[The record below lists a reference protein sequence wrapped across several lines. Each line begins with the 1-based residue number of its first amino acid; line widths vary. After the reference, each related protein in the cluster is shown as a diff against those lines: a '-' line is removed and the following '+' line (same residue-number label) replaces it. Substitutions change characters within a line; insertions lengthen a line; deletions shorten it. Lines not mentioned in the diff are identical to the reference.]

1 MGFLIDRRQQGKNK
15 SAVNRQRFL
24 KRHKAQI
31 RRSLEERLRERS
43 ITDIDKGES
52 INIAGKDTSEPLFRH
67 GPGGRQIRVFPGNH
81 EFSNGDKL
89 PRPEGAGSGTGSG
102 QNASNSGEGSDDFVF
117 QISQQ
122 EFLELL
128 FEDLELPN
136 LIRKQLAV
144 DREFKPRRAGF
155 SSSGSPSNI
164 SVIRSM
170 RSASARRI
178 AMSAGKRKKLRALQ
192 EQLKLLRQQPAFSVA
207 LATELE
213 EEITQLRDKIN
224 RVPFLDDI
232 DLRYHQQI
240 LEPVPCSKAV
250 MFCIMDVSGSMDQ
263 ATKDLAKRFF
273 ILLYLFLDR
282 HYEKTDIVFI
292 RHHTVASEV
301 DEHDFFYSRESGG
314 TVVSSALKLTQ
325 EVIDKRYPTDE
336 WNIYA
341 AQASDGDNWPD
352 DTASCQQILTNL
364 LPKLQY
370 FAYVE
375 IAQRDNV
382 LWESYLSI
390 EEEHGDSFAMQH
402 ITSAADIYPVLRALF
417 RKQSG

>member
-24 KRHKAQI
+24 KRHKTQI
-31 RRSLEERLRERS
+31 RRSLEKRLRERS

-52 INIAGKDTSEPLFRH
+52 INIAGDDTSEPLFQH

-89 PRPEGAGSGTGSG
+89 PRPEGAGTGSG
-102 QNASNSGEGSDDFVF
+102 QKASNSGEGSDDFIF

-240 LEPVPCSKAV
+240 LDPVPCSKAV

-282 HYEKTDIVFI
+282 HYEKTDVVFI

-325 EVIDKRYPTDE
+325 ELIDKRYPTNE

-382 LWESYLSI
+382 LWKSYLSI

-417 RKQSG
+417 RKQNG

>member
-43 ITDIDKGES
+43 ITDTNKGES
-52 INIAGKDTSEPLFRH
+52 INISGKDTTEPSFHH
-67 GPGGRQIRVFPGNH
+67 GRGGRQIRIFPGNH
-81 EFSNGDKL
+81 EFASGDKL
-89 PRPEGAGSGTGSG
+89 PRPKGAGAGAG
-102 QNASNSGEGSDDFVF
+102 QGASDSGEGNDDFVF
-117 QISQQ
+117 EISQQ

-136 LIRKQLAV
+136 LIRKQLAL
-144 DREFKPRRAGF
+144 DQEYKPRRAGF

-170 RSASARRI
+170 RSATARRI
-178 AMSAGKRKKLRALQ
+178 AMTAGKRRELRALQ
-192 EQLKLLRQQPAFSVA
+192 DELKELRLQPSFPPA
-207 LATELE
+207 LAAELE
-213 EEITQLRDKIN
+213 EKITDLRERIN

-292 RHHTVASEV
+292 RHHTIASEV

-325 EVIDKRYPTDE
+325 EVINERYPTNE
-336 WNIYA
+336 WNVYA

-352 DTASCQQILTNL
+352 DSIRCQELLVNL

-375 IAQRDNV
+375 IAPRDNV
-382 LWESYLSI
+382 LWKSYLSI
-390 EEEHGDSFAMQH
+390 EAEHGDTFAMQH
-402 ITSAADIYPVLRALF
+402 ITSAADIYPVLRELF
-417 RKQSG
+417 RKQDR

>member
-31 RRSLEERLRERS
+31 RRSLEKRLRERS
-43 ITDIDKGES
+43 ITDTDKGES
-52 INIAGKDTSEPLFRH
+52 INIAGNDTSEPRFQH
-67 GPGGRQIRVFPGNH
+67 GPGGRQIRIFPGNH
-81 EFSNGDKL
+81 EFASGDKL
-89 PRPEGAGSGTGSG
+89 PRPEGGGGGAGH
-102 QNASNSGEGSDDFVF
+102 QASDSGEGSDDFVF
-117 QISQQ
+117 EISQQ

-144 DREFKPRRAGF
+144 DSEYKPRRAGF

-178 AMSAGKRKKLRALQ
+178 AMSAGKRKELRALQ
-192 EQLKLLRQQPAFSVA
+192 EQLKELQQQSPIPIA
-207 LATELE
+207 LTKELE
-213 EEITQLRDKIN
+213 EKITILRDRIN

-325 EVIDKRYPTDE
+325 EVIDKRYPTNE

-352 DTASCQQILTNL
+352 DTPRCQELIAHL

-382 LWESYLSI
+382 LWKSYLSI
-390 EEEHGDSFAMQH
+390 EAEHGDTFAMQH

-417 RKQSG
+417 RKQD

>member
-15 SAVNRQRFL
+15 SAVNRRRFL

-43 ITDIDKGES
+43 ITDTDKGES
-52 INIAGKDTSEPLFRH
+52 INIASKDTSEPRFHH
-67 GPGGRQIRVFPGNH
+67 GPGGRQIRIFPGNH
-81 EFSNGDKL
+81 EFAPGDKL
-89 PRPEGAGSGTGSG
+89 PRPEGGGTGAG
-102 QNASNSGEGSDDFVF
+102 QDASDSGEGNDDFVF
-117 QISQQ
+117 EISQQ

-136 LIRKQLAV
+136 LIRKQLAL
-144 DREFKPRRAGF
+144 DQEYKPRRAGF
-155 SSSGSPSNI
+155 SRSGSPSNI

-178 AMSAGKRKKLRALQ
+178 AMSAAKRRELRALQ
-192 EQLKLLRQQPAFSVA
+192 DELKTLYQQPSFPPALVA
-207 LATELE
+207 ELETKITELRE
-213 EEITQLRDKIN
+213 KIN

-273 ILLYLFLDR
+273 VLLYLFLDR

-325 EVIDKRYPTDE
+325 EVIDKRYPVNE
-336 WNIYA
+336 WNIYV

-352 DTASCQQILTNL
+352 DNARCKQLLDHL

-382 LWESYLSI
+382 LWKSYLSI
-390 EEEHGDSFAMQH
+390 EAEHGDTFAMQH
-402 ITSAADIYPVLRALF
+402 ITSAADIYPVLRELF
-417 RKQSG
+417 RKQEP

>member
-43 ITDIDKGES
+43 ITDTDKGES
-52 INIAGKDTSEPLFRH
+52 INIAGNDTTEPHFHH
-67 GPGGRQIRVFPGNH
+67 GPGGRQIRIFPGNH
-81 EFSNGDKL
+81 EFASGDKL
-89 PRPEGAGSGTGSG
+89 PRPEGGGAGAGP
-102 QNASNSGEGSDDFVF
+102 NASDSGEGSDDFVF
-117 QISQQ
+117 EISQQ

-128 FEDLELPN
+128 FEGLELPN

-170 RSASARRI
+170 RSATARRI
-178 AMSAGKRKKLRALQ
+178 AMSAGKRKELRAL
-192 EQLKLLRQQPAFSVA
+192 ENELKELHQQPSFPAA
-207 LATELE
+207 LAAELE
-213 EEITQLRDKIN
+213 EKIAKLRDRIN

-232 DLRYHQQI
+232 DL
-240 LEPVPCSKAV
+240 
-250 MFCIMDVSGSMDQ
+250 MDQ

-282 HYEKTDIVFI
+282 HYEKTDVIFI

-325 EVIDKRYPTDE
+325 EVIDERYPINE

-352 DTASCQQILTNL
+352 DSARCQELIAHL

-382 LWESYLSI
+382 LWKSYLSI
-390 EEEHGDSFAMQH
+390 EAEHRDTFAMQH
-402 ITSAADIYPVLRALF
+402 ITGAADIYPVLRELF
-417 RKQSG
+417 RKQD

>member
-1 MGFLIDRRQQGKNK
+1 
-15 SAVNRQRFL
+15 
-24 KRHKAQI
+24 
-31 RRSLEERLRERS
+31 
-43 ITDIDKGES
+43 
-52 INIAGKDTSEPLFRH
+52 
-67 GPGGRQIRVFPGNH
+67 
-81 EFSNGDKL
+81 
-89 PRPEGAGSGTGSG
+89 
-102 QNASNSGEGSDDFVF
+102 
-117 QISQQ
+117 
-122 EFLELL
+122 
-128 FEDLELPN
+128 
-136 LIRKQLAV
+136 
-144 DREFKPRRAGF
+144 
-155 SSSGSPSNI
+155 
-164 SVIRSM
+164 M

-178 AMSAGKRKKLRALQ
+178 AMSAGKRRELRALQ
-192 EQLKLLRQQPAFSVA
+192 DELKALYEQPSYPPA
-207 LATELE
+207 LAAELE
-213 EEITQLRDKIN
+213 EKITHLRERIN

-301 DEHDFFYSRESGG
+301 DEHEFFYSRESGG

-325 EVIDKRYPTDE
+325 EVIDERYPTSE

-352 DTASCQQILTNL
+352 DSARCKQLLDNL

-382 LWESYLSI
+382 LWKSYLSI
-390 EEEHGDSFAMQH
+390 EAEHSDTFAMQH
-402 ITSAADIYPVLRALF
+402 ITSAADIYPVLRELF
-417 RKQSG
+417 RKQDA

>member
-15 SAVNRQRFL
+15 SAVNRQRFI

-31 RRSLEERLRERS
+31 RRSLEERLQKRS
-43 ITDIDKGES
+43 ITDTGKGES
-52 INIAGKDTSEPLFRH
+52 INIAGKDTHEPTFHH
-67 GPGGRQIRVFPGNH
+67 GPGGRQIRIFPGNH
-81 EFSNGDKL
+81 QFSPGDKL
-89 PRPEGAGSGTGSG
+89 PRPEGGAGSG
-102 QNASNSGEGSDDFVF
+102 QQASNSGEGNDDFVF
-117 QISQQ
+117 EISQQ

-136 LIRKQLAV
+136 LIRKQLAL

-155 SSSGSPSNI
+155 GTSGSPANI

-170 RSASARRI
+170 RSATARRI
-178 AMSAGKRKKLRALQ
+178 AMSAGKRRQLRALQ
-192 EQLKLLRQQPAFSVA
+192 EELKELLQQTPPPQA
-207 LATELE
+207 LIEELE
-213 EEITQLRDKIN
+213 EDIAQLREKIN
-224 RVPFLDDI
+224 RVPFLDEI

-250 MFCIMDVSGSMDQ
+250 MFCLMDVSGSMDQ

-314 TVVSSALKLTQ
+314 TVVSSALKLT
-325 EVIDKRYPTDE
+325 EEIIDERYPTSE
-336 WNIYA
+336 WNIYT

-352 DTASCQQILTNL
+352 DSARCQQILNSL

-370 FAYVE
+370 YAYVE

-382 LWESYLSI
+382 LWKSYLSV
-390 EEEHGDSFAMQH
+390 EAEHGHTFAMQH
-402 ITSAADIYPVLRALF
+402 ITSAADIYPVLRELF
-417 RKQSG
+417 RKQDQ

>member
-31 RRSLEERLRERS
+31 RRSLEDRLRDRS
-43 ITDIDKGES
+43 ITDTDKGES
-52 INIAGKDTSEPLFRH
+52 INIAGKDTTEPRFNH
-67 GPGGRQIRVFPGNH
+67 GPGGRQIRIFPGNH
-81 EFSNGDKL
+81 EFTPGDKL
-89 PRPEGAGSGTGSG
+89 PRPEGSGGAGGGG
-102 QNASNSGEGSDDFVF
+102 DASDSGEGSDDFVF
-117 QISQQ
+117 EISQQ

-136 LIRKQLAV
+136 LIRKQLAL
-144 DREFKPRRAGF
+144 DKEYKPRRAGF

-178 AMSAGKRKKLRALQ
+178 AMSAGKRRELRALQ
-192 EQLKLLRQQPAFSVA
+192 DELKALYEQPSYPPA
-207 LATELE
+207 LAAELE
-213 EEITQLRDKIN
+213 EKITHLRERIN

-301 DEHDFFYSRESGG
+301 DEHEFFYSRESGG

-325 EVIDKRYPTDE
+325 EVIDERYPTNE

-352 DTASCQQILTNL
+352 DSARCKQLLDNL

-375 IAQRDNV
+375 ISQRDNV
-382 LWESYLSI
+382 LWKSYLSI
-390 EEEHGDSFAMQH
+390 EAEHSDTFAMQH
-402 ITSAADIYPVLRALF
+402 ITSAADIYPVLRELF
-417 RKQSG
+417 RKQDA

>member
-1 MGFLIDRRQQGKNK
+1 MGFLIDRRQQGKHK

-31 RRSLEERLRERS
+31 RRSLEERLRQRS
-43 ITDIDKGES
+43 ITDTDKGES
-52 INIAGKDTSEPLFRH
+52 INISSKDTHEPRFHH
-67 GPGGRQIRVFPGNH
+67 GPGGRQMRIFPGNH
-81 EFSNGDKL
+81 EFTAGDRL
-89 PRPEGAGSGTGSG
+89 PRPQGGAGGSG
-102 QNASNSGEGSDDFVF
+102 QEASDSGEGTDDFVF
-117 QISQQ
+117 EISQQ

-136 LIRKQLAV
+136 LIRKQLSV
-144 DREFKPRRAGF
+144 DRELKPRRAGF
-155 SSSGSPSNI
+155 SSSGNPSNI

-170 RSASARRI
+170 RSATARRI
-178 AMSAGKRKKLRALQ
+178 AMSAGKRKELRALQ
-192 EQLKLLRQQPAFSVA
+192 EELKELVTRPDFPQS
-207 LATELE
+207 LADELE
-213 EEITQLRDKIN
+213 EKIAHLRERIN

-292 RHHTVASEV
+292 RHHTIASEV
-301 DEHDFFYSRESGG
+301 GEHDFFYSRESGG
-314 TVVSSALKLTQ
+314 TVVSSALTLTE
-325 EVIDKRYPTDE
+325 EVINKRYPTNE
-336 WNIYA
+336 WNIYV

-352 DTASCQQILTNL
+352 DSARCLQILKQL

-382 LWESYLSI
+382 LWRSYRAV
-390 EEEHGDSFAMQH
+390 EAEHGDTFAMEH

-417 RKQSG
+417 RKQES

>member
-31 RRSLEERLRERS
+31 RRSLEERLRDRS
-43 ITDIDKGES
+43 ITDTDKGES
-52 INIAGKDTSEPLFRH
+52 INIAGKDTTEPRFHH
-67 GPGGRQIRVFPGNH
+67 GPGGRQIRIFPGNH
-81 EFSNGDKL
+81 EFAPGDKL
-89 PRPEGAGSGTGSG
+89 PRPEAGGGAGGGG
-102 QNASNSGEGSDDFVF
+102 DASDSGEGSDDFVF
-117 QISQQ
+117 EISQQ

-144 DREFKPRRAGF
+144 DREYKPRRAGF

-170 RSASARRI
+170 RSATARRI
-178 AMSAGKRKKLRALQ
+178 AMSASKRKELRALQ
-192 EQLKLLRQQPAFSVA
+192 DELKGLQQQPSFPAA
-207 LATELE
+207 LAAELE
-213 EEITQLRDKIN
+213 EKITKLRERIN

-301 DEHDFFYSRESGG
+301 DEHDFFYARESGG

-325 EVIDKRYPTDE
+325 EVIDERYPTNE

-352 DTASCQQILTNL
+352 DSARCLQLLEHL

-382 LWESYLSI
+382 LWKSYLSV
-390 EEEHGDSFAMQH
+390 EAEHGDTFAMQH
-402 ITSAADIYPVLRALF
+402 ITSAADIYPVLRELF
-417 RKQSG
+417 RKQE

>member
-1 MGFLIDRRQQGKNK
+1 MGFLIDRRQQGKHK

-31 RRSLEERLRERS
+31 RRSLEDRLRQRS
-43 ITDIDKGES
+43 ITDTDKGES
-52 INIAGKDTSEPLFRH
+52 VNISSKDTNEPSFHH
-67 GPGGRQIRVFPGNH
+67 GPGGRQVRIFPGNH
-81 EFSNGDKL
+81 EFTAGDKL
-89 PRPEGAGSGTGSG
+89 PRPQGGGAGSGDE
-102 QNASNSGEGSDDFVF
+102 ASDSGEGTDDFVF
-117 QISQQ
+117 EISQQ

-155 SSSGSPSNI
+155 SSSGNPSNI

-170 RSASARRI
+170 RSATARRI
-178 AMSAGKRKKLRALQ
+178 AMSAGKRKELRALQ
-192 EQLKLLRQQPAFSVA
+192 EELKTLLEEPPFPQA
-207 LATELE
+207 LVDELE
-213 EEITQLRDKIN
+213 EKINHLRERIN

-232 DLRYHQQI
+232 DLRYHQQV

-250 MFCIMDVSGSMDQ
+250 MFCVMDVSGSMDQ

-292 RHHTVASEV
+292 RHHTIASEV

-314 TVVSSALKLTQ
+314 TVVSSALTLTQ
-325 EVIDKRYPTDE
+325 EVIDKRYPTNE
-336 WNIYA
+336 WNIYV

-352 DTASCQQILTNL
+352 DSSRCLQILKQL

-382 LWESYLSI
+382 LWRSYR
-390 EEEHGDSFAMQH
+390 EVEAEHGDTFAMQH
-402 ITSAADIYPVLRALF
+402 ITGAADIYPVLRALF
-417 RKQSG
+417 RKHES

>member
-31 RRSLEERLRERS
+31 RRALEERLRERS
-43 ITDIDKGES
+43 ITDTDNGES
-52 INIAGKDTSEPLFRH
+52 INIAGKDTSEPSFHH
-67 GPGGRQIRVFPGNH
+67 GRGGRQIRIFPGNH
-81 EFSNGDKL
+81 EFDKGDKL
-89 PRPEGAGSGTGSG
+89 PRPEGGGAGAG
-102 QNASNSGEGSDDFVF
+102 QEASDSGEGSDDFVF
-117 QISQQ
+117 EISQK

-136 LIRKQLAV
+136 LIRKQLAI
-144 DREFKPRRAGF
+144 DRDVKPRRAGF
-155 SSSGSPSNI
+155 SSSGSPANI

-170 RSASARRI
+170 RSATARRI
-178 AMSAGKRKKLRALQ
+178 AMSAGKRKALRALQ
-192 EQLKLLRQQPAFSVA
+192 DELKQLQQQTPVPQA

-213 EEITQLRDKIN
+213 EKIASLRERIN

-232 DLRYHQQI
+232 DLRYHQQV
-240 LEPVPCSKAV
+240 LEPVPSSKAV

-292 RHHTVASEV
+292 RHHTIASEV
-301 DEHDFFYSRESGG
+301 DEHDFFYARESGG

-325 EVIDKRYPTDE
+325 EVIDERYPINE

-341 AQASDGDNWPD
+341 AQASDGDNWPED
-352 DTASCQQILTNL
+352 SPRCRQILDHL

-382 LWESYLSI
+382 LWKSYLPV
-390 EEEHGDSFAMQH
+390 EAEHSDTFAMQH
-402 ITSAADIYPVLRALF
+402 ITSAADIYPVLRELF
-417 RKQSG
+417 RKQDQ

>member
-52 INIAGKDTSEPLFRH
+52 INIANKDTSEPHFKH

-81 EFSNGDKL
+81 EFASGDKL
-89 PRPEGAGSGTGSG
+89 PRPKGGADGGDP
-102 QNASNSGEGSDDFVF
+102 QASNTGEGNDDFVF
-117 QISQQ
+117 EISQQ

-144 DREFKPRRAGF
+144 DRDFKPRRAGF

-178 AMSAGKRKKLRALQ
+178 AMSAAKRKALRALQ
-192 EQLKLLRQQPAFSVA
+192 TQLKELRQQPSFSVVKA
-207 LATELE
+207 DELE
-213 EEITQLRDKIN
+213 EEIARLRDKIN

-301 DEHDFFYSRESGG
+301 DEHDFFYSRETGG

-325 EVIDKRYPTDE
+325 EVIDKRYPTNE

-341 AQASDGDNWPD
+341 AQASDGDNWHD
-352 DTASCQQILTNL
+352 DSTQCQELLTHL

-375 IAQRDNV
+375 IAHRDNV
-382 LWESYLSI
+382 LWKSYLSI
-390 EEEHGDSFAMQH
+390 AAEHGETFAMQH

-417 RKQSG
+417 RKQER

>member
-52 INIAGKDTSEPLFRH
+52 INIANKDTSEPHFKH

-81 EFSNGDKL
+81 EFASGDKL
-89 PRPEGAGSGTGSG
+89 PRPKGGADGGDP
-102 QNASNSGEGSDDFVF
+102 QASNTGEGNDDFVF
-117 QISQQ
+117 EISQQ

-144 DREFKPRRAGF
+144 DRDFKPRRAGF

-178 AMSAGKRKKLRALQ
+178 AMSAAKRKALRALQ
-192 EQLKLLRQQPAFSVA
+192 TQLKELRQQPSFSVVKA
-207 LATELE
+207 DELE
-213 EEITQLRDKIN
+213 EEIARLRDKIN

-301 DEHDFFYSRESGG
+301 DEHDFFYSRETGG

-325 EVIDKRYPTDE
+325 EVIDKRYPTNE

-341 AQASDGDNWPD
+341 AQASDGDNWHD
-352 DTASCQQILTNL
+352 DSTQCQELLTHL

-375 IAQRDNV
+375 IAHR
-382 LWESYLSI
+382 EI
-390 EEEHGDSFAMQH
+390 G
-402 ITSAADIYPVLRALF
+402 RAHV
-417 RKQSG
+417 